1 MQPDYNPIAFSIY
14 SAKNGLVSD
23 PMIDTQW
30 IMRNYEINPIKEEEV
45 IERIKILKKRFFH
58 CF

>member
-1 MQPDYNPIAFSIY
+1 MQPDYNPIAFSVY

-30 IMRNYEINPIKEEEV
+30 IIRNYKINPIKEEEV
-45 IERIKILKKRFFH
+45 IEKNKKY
-58 CF
+58 

>member
-1 MQPDYNPIAFSIY
+1 LVY

-30 IMRNYEINPIKEEEV
+30 IIRNYKINPIKEEEV
-45 IERIKILKKRFFH
+45 IEKNKKY
-58 CF
+58 